1 MLGKRAALQP
11 DLDASAS
18 MLAFGRSPELPGQ
31 LLGHPGPPLSNLQTK
46 SLLEELY
53 KLNNKPAIQT
63 TALADPI
70 DISYTKNVTHVY
82 VKVEDPRG
90 LNPRFEGPY
99 RVIDRPSRTQITVR
113 VGSFA
118 VWQPRLLTYN
128 WSSCKPAR
136 LREGAKE
143 SSRPNVGRRPNP
155 PTAQSKL
162 NVNNSASTGAD
173 VANSANVN
181 HETSTDVT
189 PQQSSSPAERGE
201 FESRITTVPEPDFE
215 PPLSRNVHPNYF
227 KKGPVITKAMYDK
240 WTPDMLNIPSSRP
253 VRSTRNPAPKYIDA
267 VGFFGYVA
275 R

>member
-1 MLGKRAALQP
+1 MW
-11 DLDASAS
+11 
-18 MLAFGRSPELPGQ
+18 
-31 LLGHPGPPLSNLQTK
+31 
-46 SLLEELY
+46 ELY

-118 VWQPRLLTYN
+118 DGQPRLLTFN

-143 SSRPNVGRRPNP
+143 SSRRNVGRRPNP

-181 HETSTDVT
+181 HETSIDVT
-189 PQQSSSPAERGE
+189 PQYSLNCSEWKHPPRQRG
-201 FESRITTVPEPDFE
+201 
-215 PPLSRNVHPNYF
+215 HM
-227 KKGPVITKAMYDK
+227 KG
-240 WTPDMLNIPSSRP
+240 
-253 VRSTRNPAPKYIDA
+253 
-267 VGFFGYVA
+267 
-275 R
+275 